1 MGEEELLL
9 SCRDMMIQVFQEN
22 AEPRNPP
29 GRVTVCVYSTSDQ
42 AVRSVTLKCIDG
54 ETNFL
59 KQYWGGG
66 CPVLRTLAE
75 WRGRL
80 ISVLA
85 DADGA
90 VLPYI

>member
-9 SCRDMMIQVFQEN
+9 SCRDMMIQVFREN

-59 KQYWGGG
+59 KQYWGG
-66 CPVLRTLAE
+66 V
-75 WRGRL
+75 GRL